1 VHLKT
6 LAAGREITERG
17 GGVVDDLLRRRDF
30 GNLYTG
36 GVEQGVDGGRDALEC
51 LSENG
56 GLGAGDDLPSVG
68 YAELFVVGEWLV
80 CDRELLLVAS
90 GLPVR
95 YEWLAGERCLWKC

>member
-1 VHLKT
+1 VHLQT
-6 LAAGREITERG
+6 LAAGCEVAVRG
-17 GGVVDDLLRRRDF
+17 GGFMNDLVWRRNF
-30 GNLYTG
+30 GNLDTG

-95 YEWLAGERCLWKC
+95 YEWLAGERCLW

>member
-1 VHLKT
+1 VHLQT
-6 LAAGREITERG
+6 LAAGCEVAVRG
-17 GGVVDDLLRRRDF
+17 GGFMNDLVWRRNF

-80 CDRELLLVAS
+80 CDRELLLVAG
-90 GLPVR
+90 GLLVR
-95 YEWLAGERCLWKC
+95 DEWLAGE